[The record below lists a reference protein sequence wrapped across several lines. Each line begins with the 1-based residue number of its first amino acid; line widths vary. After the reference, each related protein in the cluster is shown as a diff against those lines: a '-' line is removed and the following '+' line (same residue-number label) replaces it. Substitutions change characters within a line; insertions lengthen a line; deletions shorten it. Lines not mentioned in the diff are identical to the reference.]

1 MPSKLL
7 NKSILI
13 VGGTSGMGLSA
24 AVACKE
30 AGARLV
36 VVGRDAESTEL
47 ARPRLGDLT
56 RFVVGDAAHAETA
69 ERAVVEAV
77 EQFGRL
83 DALYH
88 VAGGSGRKF
97 GDGPLHEVTDACIDW
112 TLALNLKSVIF
123 SNRAAVRQ
131 FRAQGGGGAV
141 LNMGSVLG
149 FRPSPQFFSTH
160 IYAAAKSAIVGF
172 TRSCAAY
179 YAKENIRF
187 NVVAAAL
194 VETPMAQ
201 RAARDDTVLKFVST
215 KQPLDGGRIGLPADL
230 DEAVLFLLG
239 DGSRFITGQVLSVD
253 GGWSVSEGQIP
264 SFDEGH
270 ER

>member
-1 MPSKLL
+1 MKTNLFPF
-7 NKSILI
+7 
-13 VGGTSGMGLSA
+13 
-24 AVACKE
+24 
-30 AGARLV
+30 
-36 VVGRDAESTEL
+36 
-47 ARPRLGDLT
+47 LGDPVSRLA
-56 RFVVGDAAHAETA
+56 FGAFGLGGVFGAFDKNEAIDAIH
-69 ERAVVEAV
+69 
-77 EQFGRL
+77 Q
-83 DALYH
+83 YH

-194 VETPMAQ
+194 V
-201 RAARDDTVLKFVST
+201 
-215 KQPLDGGRIGLPADL
+215 
-230 DEAVLFLLG
+230 
-239 DGSRFITGQVLSVD
+239 
-253 GGWSVSEGQIP
+253 
-264 SFDEGH
+264 
-270 ER
+270 

>member
-1 MPSKLL
+1 
-7 NKSILI
+7 
-13 VGGTSGMGLSA
+13 MGLSA

-30 AGARLV
+30 AGASLV

-56 RFVVGDAAHAETA
+56 RFVVADAAHAETA
-69 ERAVVEAV
+69 ERAAVEAV

-88 VAGGSGRKF
+88 VAGGSERKF
-97 GDGPLHEVTDACIDW
+97 GDGPLHEVTDAGIDW

-172 TRSCAAY
+172 TRSCAASVQCCRGSSGRD
-179 YAKENIRF
+179 ADGAAGRQGRHSSKVREHE
-187 NVVAAAL
+187 AAARWRSHRPSGRPGRGCTVPSRRRVEIHHRTSAVRGRRL
-194 VETPMAQ
+194 VGQ
-201 RAARDDTVLKFVST
+201 RRPD
-215 KQPLDGGRIGLPADL
+215 
-230 DEAVLFLLG
+230 
-239 DGSRFITGQVLSVD
+239 SV
-253 GGWSVSEGQIP
+253 I
-264 SFDEGH
+264 
-270 ER
+270 RRRT